1 MDQTH
6 SQPKRSRKAV
16 IRLILLI
23 TLLVFVAV
31 IVFTLVKSK
40 MTANY
45 LANMP
50 ETPSPVTAYEVS
62 TREWTPVIESTGTI
76 RPNQGA
82 MLSAQSAG
90 TVTNILVQSG
100 QEVKKGDLLVEID
113 SSVEKAT
120 LQQSEA
126 QLPSTRAT
134 YQRYQ
139 TLIKS
144 KSISQTEFDSA
155 KASYDALVAE
165 IESLKASIARRQI
178 YAPFDGK
185 AGIVKVNLGEYITAG
200 TEVVRVEDR
209 SLMKIDFGLS
219 QNELENLSI
228 GQKVVATT
236 QALPGETFAAT
247 ISAIEPAIDESTGLI
262 TVQATFDQES
272 SQKLL
277 SGMFARLRVALATE
291 TNQIIVPQVAISYNM
306 YGEIAYLLE
315 PLSDEDKQKFAAN
328 ENLDKLY
335 RAKQITV
342 STKDRQ
348 GIYAQLTG
356 DDLKAGNLI
365 VTGGQQ
371 RLSNNSLVLVSDKEG
386 VGTQAPVSKTN
397 L

>member
-62 TREWTPVIESTGTI
+62 MREWTPVIESTGTI